1 MAVLSIYEI
10 LIALPILLIGSGAL
24 LMALGVKVGKDL
36 LLAGGIL
43 FAGVILVGLYFMFG
57 HNSR

>member
-1 MAVLSIYEI
+1 MGPLGLYEI
-10 LIALPILLIGSGAL
+10 LIALPILLVGSGAL

-43 FAGVILVGLYFMFG
+43 LVGVVLVGLYFMFG